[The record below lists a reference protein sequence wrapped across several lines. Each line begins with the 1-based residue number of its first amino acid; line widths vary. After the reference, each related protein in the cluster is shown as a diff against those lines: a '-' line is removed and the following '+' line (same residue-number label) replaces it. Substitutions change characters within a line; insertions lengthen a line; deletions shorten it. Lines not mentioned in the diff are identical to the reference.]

1 MTDRFPENDAL
12 AKLVAQARS
21 VPTPEVK
28 VTAKEI
34 RAAVK
39 AEERKGYLR
48 WGTGLAA
55 AAAVLFAVSL
65 FGGGSNDA
73 DPATT
78 TPASVAVTTPDE
90 QPDGKTAE
98 PRGEEP
104 EVTPTIPAI
113 EEDGPRPDPT
123 PTDPTPPVSKL
134 ALAEGITVTTESG
147 TDPVVV
153 SQWQIEV
160 SAGVYRIAVETT
172 VESTFHVKHR
182 KRTLD
187 VEPGTELVF
196 DNGKIDIEHGR
207 AHWQDEAKPDRP
219 DAATLAARA
228 EAEMASGDRAA
239 AIKTLTRLARLHPR
253 ASETRTGLVDLARLR
268 TAAGDRDHARCA
280 YELALKRW
288 PNASI
293 STDIRRALDR
303 LGEGRACKGLRP
315 D

>member
-21 VPTPEVK
+21 VPTPKVN
-28 VTAKEI
+28 VTAQEI

-48 WGTGLAA
+48 WGGGLAA
-55 AAAVLFAVSL
+55 AAAIVFAVSL
-65 FGGGSNDA
+65 FGGNASETE
-73 DPATT
+73 ATT
-78 TPASVAVTTPDE
+78 TTTPTSVAVTTPDE
-90 QPDGKTAE
+90 QPAE
-98 PRGEEP
+98 THVDEP
-104 EVTPTIPAI
+104 GVTPTIPAV
-113 EEDGPRPDPT
+113 EAEPPRPEPT
-123 PTDPTPPVSKL
+123 PTDPPPPTEL

-196 DNGKIDIEHGR
+196 DNGKFDIQRGR
-207 AHWQDEAKPDRP
+207 AHWQDEDKAERP
-219 DAATLAARA
+219 SASMLAARA
-228 EAEMASGDRAA
+228 ESEMASGDRAA
-239 AIKTLTRLARLHPR
+239 AIQTLTKLARLHPR

-280 YELALKRW
+280 YELALERW

-293 STDIRRALDR
+293 ATDIRRALDR

-315 D
+315 N

>member
-1 MTDRFPENDAL
+1 MTDRFPDNDAL

-28 VTAKEI
+28 VTAQEI

-39 AEERKGYLR
+39 AEERNGYLR
-48 WGTGLAA
+48 WGAGLAA

-65 FGGGSNDA
+65 VGGNSGDT
-73 DPATT
+73 DPATA
-78 TPASVAVTTPDE
+78 TPASVVVTTPDE
-90 QPDGKTAE
+90 QPVDSHV
-98 PRGEEP
+98 EEP
-104 EVTPTIPAI
+104 GVTPTIPAV
-113 EEDGPRPDPT
+113 EMEPPRPEPT
-123 PTDPTPPVSKL
+123 PTDPTPTKL
-134 ALAEGITVTTESG
+134 ALAEGVTVTTESG
-147 TDPVVV
+147 TNPVVV

-160 SAGVYRIAVETT
+160 SAGVYRIAVEPT
-172 VESTFHVKHR
+172 VESTFHIKHR

-196 DNGKIDIEHGR
+196 DNGEIDIEHGR
-207 AHWQDEAKPDRP
+207 AQWQDEDKQDRP
-219 DAATLAARA
+219 SASTLAARA

-239 AIKTLTRLARLHPR
+239 AIQTLTKLARLHPK

-293 STDIRRALDR
+293 TTDIRRALDR

-315 D
+315 N